1 MAPSARGAA
10 SASAP
15 TVGDPAESVREAAPA
30 GLATQPRIP
39 LLPSVRTIALLAS
52 ASAFFLAS
60 AAAGAVADLLILA
73 LAWLDGRR
81 AALPRLVRRVPRA
94 VLLGDEARVVLEVS
108 NPSRRAVRIL
118 LTDDL
123 DSRLE
128 RRPDRESP
136 GPDDWERGVSVDL
149 AERSS
154 VRLTYRIRP
163 RTRGFL
169 RLGSVHMRS
178 LGTLG
183 LAWARTTVAMEDT
196 LRVQPGAA
204 GRSRSVHHAVRRHL
218 REAGPRPVRRRGEG
232 REFESLREY
241 AKGDDPRTID
251 WKASARHRG
260 FVVRSYQAERH
271 QNVVLAIDAG
281 RHMRERVIDRERA
294 DFALAAA
301 MTLAG
306 RAKRCGDR
314 VGTLV
319 FDDRIRHAS
328 PARRPDLGRM
338 ADMLAGVETRL
349 VEPNYPLAAATL
361 ARTFRKRS
369 LVVLFCDVIDE
380 AVSRAL
386 VASLSRVGRA
396 HLPLAVAIRNPA
408 LEAAAARTPATE
420 AEAFR
425 RAAAEEMS
433 HARAVALERMR
444 RSGVLV
450 VDAAPGEAMSRTL
463 DKYMEVKERGLL

>member
-1 MAPSARGAA
+1 MLPSGRTIGLLAA
-10 SASAP
+10 SSAF
-15 TVGDPAESVREAAPA
+15 
-30 GLATQPRIP
+30 
-39 LLPSVRTIALLAS
+39 LLAS
-52 ASAFFLAS
+52 AAVW
-60 AAAGAVADLLILA
+60 AVADLLILA
-73 LAWLDGRR
+73 LAWLDGRH
-81 AALPRLVRRVPRA
+81 AALPRAVRRVPRA
-94 VLLGDEARVVLEVS
+94 ILLGDEARVAVDVS
-108 NPSRRAVRIL
+108 NPGRRPVRVL

-123 DSRLE
+123 HPSLE
-128 RRPDRESP
+128 RRADRGRPDRSERLDAHGRRGASESP
-136 GPDDWERGVSVDL
+136 GPDDWKRGVSVRL
-149 AERSS
+149 AAGSS
-154 VRLTYRIRP
+154 VRLTYRVRP
-163 RTRGFL
+163 RRRGFL

-178 LGTLG
+178 LGPLG
-183 LAWARTTVAMEDT
+183 LAWARTTMAAEETV
-196 LRVQPGAA
+196 RVQPGAA
-204 GRSRSVHHAVRRHL
+204 GRVQSARHAVRRHL
-218 REAGPRPVRRRGEG
+218 REAGPRPTRRRGEG

-281 RHMRERVIDRERA
+281 RHMRERVLDRERA

-314 VGTLV
+314 VGTMV

-328 PARRPDLGRM
+328 PPRRPDLGQM
-338 ADMLAGVETRL
+338 ADLLAGVETRL

-408 LEAAAARTPATE
+408 LEAAATRAPATE

-450 VDAAPGEAMSRTL
+450 VDATPGEAMSRTL

>member
-1 MAPSARGAA
+1 MLPSWRTIWLLAA
-10 SASAP
+10 AAA
-15 TVGDPAESVREAAPA
+15 VFLVSVPA
-30 GLATQPRIP
+30 GFA
-39 LLPSVRTIALLAS
+39 
-52 ASAFFLAS
+52 
-60 AAAGAVADLLILA
+60 ADLLVLA

-81 AALPRLVRRVPRA
+81 AALPRVVRRAPRA
-94 VLLGDEARVVLEVS
+94 VLLGDAARVAVEVS
-108 NPSRRAVRIL
+108 NPGRRPVKAL

-123 DSRLE
+123 DPALE
-128 RRPDRESP
+128 RHADDAGR
-136 GPDDWERGVSVDL
+136 PDDWERGVAVEL
-149 AERSS
+149 AAGAS
-154 VRLTYRIRP
+154 VRLAYRVRP

-178 LGTLG
+178 LGPLG
-183 LAWARTTVAMEDT
+183 LAWARATVPAEDT
-196 LRVQPGAA
+196 MRVQPGTV
-204 GRSRSVHHAVRRHL
+204 GRFQSTSHAVRRHL
-218 REAGPRPVRRRGEG
+218 REAGPRPTRRRGEG

-251 WKASARHRG
+251 WKASARHGG
-260 FVVRSYQAERH
+260 FVVRSFQAERH

-281 RHMRERVIDRERA
+281 RHMRERVLDRERA

-301 MTLAG
+301 MMLTG

-314 VGTLV
+314 VGALV
-319 FDDRIRHAS
+319 FDDRVRHVS
-328 PARRPDLGRM
+328 PPRRPEMARM
-338 ADMLAGVETRL
+338 AELLSGVETRL
-349 VEPNYPLAAATL
+349 VEPNYPLAAAAL
-361 ARTFRKRS
+361 ARTFRKRA

-396 HLPLAVAIRNPA
+396 HLPLAVAIRNPE
-408 LEAAAARTPATE
+408 LEAAAARAPATE
-420 AEAFR
+420 AEAFQ

-450 VDAAPGEAMSRTL
+450 VDATPNEALSRTL

>member
-1 MAPSARGAA
+1 MAPTIPSRRTIGLLAAA
-10 SASAP
+10 SA
-15 TVGDPAESVREAAPA
+15 VFFVSVPA
-30 GLATQPRIP
+30 GLA
-39 LLPSVRTIALLAS
+39 V
-52 ASAFFLAS
+52 
-60 AAAGAVADLLILA
+60 DLVVLA

-81 AALPRLVRRVPRA
+81 AGLPRVVRRAPRA
-94 VLLGDEARVVLEVS
+94 VLLGEAARVVVEAS
-108 NPSRRAVRIL
+108 NPGRRPIKLL

-123 DSRLE
+123 DPALE
-128 RRPDRESP
+128 RQPDGDGR
-136 GPDDWERGVSVDL
+136 PDDWEGGVPVEL
-149 AERSS
+149 AEGSS
-154 VRLTYRIRP
+154 VRLTYRVRP

-169 RLGSVHMRS
+169 QLGNVHMRS
-178 LGTLG
+178 LGPLE
-183 LAWARTTVAMEDT
+183 LAWARATVAIEDT
-196 LRVQPGAA
+196 MRVQPGAA
-204 GRSRSVHHAVRRHL
+204 GRFQSAGHSVRRHL
-218 REAGPRPVRRRGEG
+218 REAGPRPTRRRGEG

-241 AKGDDPRTID
+241 AKGDDPRAID
-251 WKASARHRG
+251 WKASARHGG
-260 FVVRSYQAERH
+260 FVVRSFQAERH

-281 RHMRERVIDRERA
+281 RHMRERVLDRERA

-301 MTLAG
+301 MLLTG

-319 FDDRIRHAS
+319 FDDRVRHVS
-328 PARRPDLGRM
+328 PPRRPDMARM
-338 ADMLAGVETRL
+338 ADLLSGVETRL

-361 ARTFRKRS
+361 ARTFRKRA

-396 HLPLAVAIRNPA
+396 HLPLAVAIRNPE
-408 LEAAAARTPATE
+408 LEAAAARAPTTE

-425 RAAAEEMS
+425 RAAAEEMN

-444 RSGVLV
+444 RAGVLV
-450 VDAAPGEAMSRTL
+450 VDAAPNEALSRTL

>member
-1 MAPSARGAA
+1 M
-10 SASAP
+10 
-15 TVGDPAESVREAAPA
+15 
-30 GLATQPRIP
+30 
-39 LLPSVRTIALLAS
+39 LLAS
-52 ASAFFLAS
+52 ASALFLWS
-60 AAAGAVADLLILA
+60 VAVAVAADLLILA
-73 LAWLDGRR
+73 MAWLDGRR
-81 AALPRLVRRVPRA
+81 AALPRVVRRVPRA
-94 VLLGDEARVVLEVS
+94 VLLGDQARVVVEVS
-108 NPSRRAVRIL
+108 NPGRRPVRIL

-123 DSRLE
+123 DPRLE
-128 RRPDRESP
+128 RRDDRSEADRPEHRGDKGYLGDNESAD
-136 GPDDWERGVSVDL
+136 GDDWERGVR
-149 AERSS
+149 AELGEGSS
-154 VRLTYRIRP
+154 ARLTYRVRP

-169 RLGSVHMRS
+169 WLGSVHVRS
-178 LGTLG
+178 LGPWG
-183 LAWARTTVAMEDT
+183 LAWARTTVAAEDT

-204 GRSRSVHHAVRRHL
+204 GRFQSARHAVRRHL
-218 REAGPRPVRRRGEG
+218 REAGPRPVRKRGEG

-281 RHMRERVIDRERA
+281 RHMRERVMDRERA

-301 MTLAG
+301 MMLAG

-319 FDDRIRHAS
+319 FDDRVRHAS
-328 PARRPDLGRM
+328 PPRRPDLARM
-338 ADMLAGVETRL
+338 ADLLAGVETRL

-408 LEAAAARTPATE
+408 LEAAATRAPTTE
-420 AEAFR
+420 AEAFQ

-450 VDAAPGEAMSRTL
+450 VDAPPGEAMSRTL
-463 DKYMEVKERGLL
+463 EKYMEVKERGLL

>member
-1 MAPSARGAA
+1 MRY
-10 SASAP
+10 
-15 TVGDPAESVREAAPA
+15 APA
-30 GLATQPRIP
+30 GPATGPMGTAAAYPSAIRPVLPIIP
-39 LLPSVRTIALLAS
+39 SRRTIGLLAAASVVFLVS
-52 ASAFFLAS
+52 AP
-60 AAAGAVADLLILA
+60 AGVAVDLVVLA

-81 AALPRLVRRVPRA
+81 AGLPRVVRRAPRA
-94 VLLGDEARVVLEVS
+94 VLLGDAARVAVEVS
-108 NPSRRAVRIL
+108 NPGRGPVKLL

-123 DSRLE
+123 DPALDRQPDSGG
-128 RRPDRESP
+128 RPD
-136 GPDDWERGVSVDL
+136 DDWEGGVPVEL
-149 AERSS
+149 AAGAS
-154 VRLTYRIRP
+154 VRLTYRVRP

-169 RLGSVHMRS
+169 RLGDVHLRS
-178 LGTLG
+178 LGPLG
-183 LAWARTTVAMEDT
+183 LAWARATVPTDDAM
-196 LRVQPGAA
+196 RVQPGAA
-204 GRSRSVHHAVRRHL
+204 GRLQSASHAVRHHL
-218 REAGPRPVRRRGEG
+218 RDAGPRPTRRRGEG

-251 WKASARHRG
+251 WKASARHGG
-260 FVVRSYQAERH
+260 FVVRSFQAERH
-271 QNVVLAIDAG
+271 QNLVLAIDAG
-281 RHMRERVIDRERA
+281 RHMRERVLDRERA

-301 MTLAG
+301 MMLTG

-314 VGTLV
+314 VGTLI
-319 FDDRIRHAS
+319 FDDRVRHVS
-328 PARRPDLGRM
+328 PPRRPDMAQM
-338 ADMLAGVETRL
+338 ADLLAGVETRL

-361 ARTFRKRS
+361 ARTFRKRA

-396 HLPLAVAIRNPA
+396 HLPLAVAIRNPE
-408 LEAAAARTPATE
+408 LEAAAARAPATE
-420 AEAFR
+420 AEAFQ

-450 VDAAPGEAMSRTL
+450 VDATPNEALSRTL